1 MAQKALSKKDVQRT
15 SPSTKPSL
23 LENRAVGKGISTV
36 NSSIAS
42 GATPFSNG
50 KPKSDGLTGK
60 SQISTISLGD
70 HGKLYCGM
78 RPICR
83 IRPTSAVL
91 QGGSVG
97 HINRLQGELVRKRKV
112 SGSPSIHHVCA
123 KVTGFKTYSNM

>member
-1 MAQKALSKKDVQRT
+1 MAQKTLSKRDLQRT
-15 SPSTKPSL
+15 NPSTKPSL

-36 NSSIAS
+36 NNSIAS

-50 KPKSDGLTGK
+50 KTSPDVLTGK
-60 SQISTISLGD
+60 SQLSTISLGD

-91 QGGSVG
+91 QGRSIG

-112 SGSPSIHHVCA
+112 SGSPSRLC
-123 KVTGFKTYSNM
+123 